1 MRVLVAEYLVTCFRK
16 EMVELYRDI
25 LVEGYAMVYSLSSIL
40 SRAGLDVQVAVSR
53 ELEQHFFL

>member
-16 EMVELYRDI
+16 EMIELYRDI
-25 LVEGYAMVYSLSSIL
+25 LVEGYAMAYSLSSIL
-40 SRAGLDVQVAVSR
+40 SRAGLDVRVAVSR